1 MSTRFRP
8 YSPDQMLLLPQD
20 IREWLPDN
28 HLAHHISDL
37 VDGMDLSVFYAPYA
51 GDGRRN
57 MPYAPSM
64 MVKVLIYAYASGVF
78 SSRAIARRL
87 HEEVAFRLRA
97 AGNFPTH
104 RTVCEF
110 RRGHLSDFK
119 NLFVQVLQVRW
130 GW

>member
-37 VDGMDLSVFYAPYA
+37 VDGMDLSVFYAPYV

-57 MPYAPSM
+57 MPYDPSM
-64 MVKVLIYAYASGVF
+64 MVKVLIYAYANGVF

-87 HEEVAFRLRA
+87 HDCRPIGGFVSENA
-97 AGNFPTH
+97 ACG
-104 RTVCEF
+104 
-110 RRGHLSDFK
+110 
-119 NLFVQVLQVRW
+119 
-130 GW
+130 

>member
-20 IREWLPDN
+20 IHEWLPDN

-57 MPYAPSM
+57 MPYDPSM

-87 HEEVAFRLRA
+87 HEDVAFRLLA
-97 AGNFPTH
+97 AGNFPSH

-110 RRGHLSDFK
+110 RRHLSDFK
-119 NLFVQVLQVRW
+119 NLFVQVLRVRW